1 MKIVKCSTQVRN
13 VQAMFLTKSKVARVE
28 EDIRLDDDEFLL
40 VVENDMVVV
49 VFVGDSASDRL
60 IINKDNEADVNYTNL
75 DVMNQQPDK
84 FFQRFVRSLPLY
96 AQRSEFNA
104 IEDFYAVKK
113 YNRIVKSSDDLNQ
126 MARYLSLKRSY
137 THD

>member
-1 MKIVKCSTQVRN
+1 
-13 VQAMFLTKSKVARVE
+13 
-28 EDIRLDDDEFLL
+28 
-40 VVENDMVVV
+40 
-49 VFVGDSASDRL
+49 
-60 IINKDNEADVNYTNL
+60 
-75 DVMNQQPDK
+75 
-84 FFQRFVRSLPLY
+84 LPLY